1 MPLRDRIVIFR
12 IVLKAQYQKTR
23 FKDFLFQSKLAAVN
37 VLCQILR
44 FCMLAQERLK
54 LIHM

>member
-1 MPLRDRIVIFR
+1 MPLRDRIVVFR

-44 FCMLAQERLK
+44 FCMLAQERLN
-54 LIHM
+54 LTHM